1 MRRLATRLTTAIT
14 SQALEKGAKQ
24 VLVVTA
30 PDITKTPRF
39 LTLLQAIG
47 RTQGSAAAEGV
58 RQTANAWAQ
67 AFNQQL
73 RTDLGS
79 DSRVLI
85 ADFYTELNRW
95 TSTPAAFGL
104 TNATT
109 PACPATG
116 TDAQGLPS
124 YTIATCSASSLSAN
138 PPAGQSGAN
147 WWQTYVFSDNFHG
160 TPRTN
165 ELMGN
170 HVLGLMAQRGWR

>member
-1 MRRLATRLTTAIT
+1 MT
-14 SQALEKGAKQ
+14 
-24 VLVVTA
+24 V

-39 LTLLQAIG
+39 LALLAGIG
-47 RTQGSAAAEGV
+47 ATQGQPVADGV
-58 RQTANAWAQ
+58 RQTANAWVQ

-73 RTDLGS
+73 RTNLGG
-79 DSRVLI
+79 DNRVLI

-95 TSTPAAFGL
+95 TSTPADFGL

-138 PPAGQSGAN
+138 PPTGQTGAN

-170 HVLGLMAQRGWR
+170 YVLGLMAQRGWR